1 MRACHITSDPRY
13 RTPFGAIPT
22 GESVIL
28 ALDVWDDAE
37 AWAELRLWTD
47 DEGERLVEMDR
58 AEEGDHLHF
67 SVKLVSERPNIV
79 WYSFRV
85 HATNGDIW
93 RYGARPD
100 CPVGEGAFAYG
111 EPPSFQLTVYARK
124 RGVQPDWY
132 RHAVV
137 YQIFPDR
144 FARGE
149 DWEDR
154 AKTLEAPREGTDRA
168 VVEDWSE
175 TPSYR
180 RKADGSIEGWD
191 FYGGTLEGI
200 REHLGYLESLGVT
213 CLYLNPIFQSASNH
227 RYDTG
232 DYMQIDPVLGDEE
245 SFKAL
250 CADARDHGIS
260 VILDGV
266 FNHTGDDSRY
276 FNRYGNYPDVGAW
289 QSPKSEYRDWYK
301 IGPDGTYTSWWGVAN
316 MPDLNE
322 ENPDY
327 RQYICGR
334 DGVVRHWLRAGARGW
349 RLDVADELP
358 DDFIVDIKRAE
369 LAEKRDAVLLG
380 EVWEDATTKRAYD
393 KLRHYFWG
401 DELDGTMNYPWRH
414 VLLHYLIGKATATQ
428 VAQTMQ
434 VLREN
439 YPRDAFYSEL
449 NMLGSHDRVRLLT
462 ILGNTPKPDT
472 LGEQQKAEFRL
483 DKDHRSLAV
492 SRLWLAALLQ
502 MTMPGVPSIYYGDE
516 AGCEGY
522 ADPYNRGT
530 FPWDNI
536 DKNCHDIYR
545 NAIGLRKA
553 LPVLVDGEFEP
564 FAPNDDVFGFWRWD
578 GDTTV
583 CVLVN
588 TSLAHAHTVEVEMR
602 DEAVDDVV
610 SGRPVEVADGKASVF
625 LWPLG
630 SAVLYFHSEQRL
642 QRPMPHGMGII
653 AHITSLPNPAHPGKP
668 GTLGEPARRFIDWL
682 ADGGQRYW
690 QVLPVNPTDD
700 FGSPYA
706 GLSAFAGNTSLLEGM
721 EDGPTR
727 FATDFENSPEYR
739 RFTEVNE
746 SWLLPAATFQAIK
759 EVVGEA
765 VPWYEWPEK
774 YRTWERGLA
783 RRPELKNRV
792 KRHIALQYE
801 FDRQWRE
808 MHEYA
813 RSRGVLIIGDMPMY
827 VSGDSAD
834 VWSEPGIFMLDR
846 DGRPSGLAGAP
857 PDDFAKDGQL
867 WGNPTYNWRAIRR
880 TRYSWWMRRFR
891 RMFELYDYVRLDHF
905 LGFSSYFK
913 IPVDGKA
920 KDGDWCFGPGLE
932 LFSRVRD
939 RFGALPFVAEDLGL
953 VTPAVRALVAE
964 TGFPGMDVVQFYPD
978 DLAKG
983 YTPIPG
989 RIAYTGT
996 HDNQTLVGWAADKY
1010 GEKEAEEAAT
1020 KVMDMVLASDAE
1032 VAITTLQDVL
1042 GLDDDA
1048 RMNTP
1053 GTAEGNW
1060 VWQATEDQLA
1070 KSADHLRNLAEKSG
1084 RAATGPLPAD
1094 AVATVLEIGDLRE
1107 PIDPAADD
1115 PDAYVVEDLPESD
1128 LPAVDDTPYD
1138 PSVPTLLRAD
1148 AIADDYDEAEG
1159 EDASKIDG

>member
-22 GESVIL
+22 GESVVL

-85 HATNGDIW
+85 HAANGDVW

-168 VVEDWSE
+168 VVEDWDE

-553 LPVLVDGEFEP
+553 LPVLVDAEFEP

-653 AHITSLPNPAHPGKP
+653 AHITSLPHPGKP

>member
-22 GESVIL
+22 GESVVL
-28 ALDVWDDAE
+28 ALDVWDDTE
-37 AWAELRLWTD
+37 AWTELRLWTD

-85 HATNGDIW
+85 HAANGDVW

-168 VVEDWSE
+168 VVEDWDE

-439 YPRDAFYSEL
+439 SPRDAFYSEL

-502 MTMPGVPSIYYGDE
+502 MTMPGVHSIYYGDE

>member
-22 GESVIL
+22 GESVVL
-28 ALDVWDDAE
+28 ALDVWDDTE
-37 AWAELRLWTD
+37 AWTELRLWTD

-85 HATNGDIW
+85 HAANGDVW

-588 TSLAHAHTVEVEMR
+588 TSLANAHTVEVEMR

-610 SGRPVEVADGKASVF
+610 GGRPVEVADGKASVF

-630 SAVLYFHSEQRL
+630 SAVLYFHPEQRL

>member
-642 QRPMPHGMGII
+642 QRPMPHGVGII
-653 AHITSLPNPAHPGKP
+653 AHITSLPNLAHPGKP

>member
-1 MRACHITSDPRY
+1 
-13 RTPFGAIPT
+13 
-22 GESVIL
+22 
-28 ALDVWDDAE
+28 
-37 AWAELRLWTD
+37 
-47 DEGERLVEMDR
+47 
-58 AEEGDHLHF
+58 
-67 SVKLVSERPNIV
+67 
-79 WYSFRV
+79 
-85 HATNGDIW
+85 
-93 RYGARPD
+93 
-100 CPVGEGAFAYG
+100 
-111 EPPSFQLTVYARK
+111 
-124 RGVQPDWY
+124 
-132 RHAVV
+132 
-137 YQIFPDR
+137 
-144 FARGE
+144 
-149 DWEDR
+149 
-154 AKTLEAPREGTDRA
+154 
-168 VVEDWSE
+168 
-175 TPSYR
+175 
-180 RKADGSIEGWD
+180 
-191 FYGGTLEGI
+191 
-200 REHLGYLESLGVT
+200 
-213 CLYLNPIFQSASNH
+213 
-227 RYDTG
+227 
-232 DYMQIDPVLGDEE
+232 
-245 SFKAL
+245 
-250 CADARDHGIS
+250 
-260 VILDGV
+260 
-266 FNHTGDDSRY
+266 
-276 FNRYGNYPDVGAW
+276 
-289 QSPKSEYRDWYK
+289 
-301 IGPDGTYTSWWGVAN
+301 

-1070 KSADHLRNLAEKSG
+1070 KSADHLRDLAEKSG

-1138 PSVPTLLRAD
+1138 LSVPTLLRAD